1 MTANKEKVKTDNRNR
16 FMGNSEKRVTRK
28 VIMDFKILMITTLK
42 ELSKQKKLGRKTRNV
57 KNQME
62 ILKLRETTVIKTE
75 YLSTL
80 PPASP
85 PSLPSPN

>member
-1 MTANKEKVKTDNRNR
+1 MTANQEKVKIDSRNR
-16 FMGNSEKRVTRK
+16 FMGNSEKKVTRT

-42 ELSKQKKLGRKTRNV
+42 ELSKQKNLDRKARNV

-75 YLSTL
+75 
-80 PPASP
+80 
-85 PSLPSPN
+85 

>member
-1 MTANKEKVKTDNRNR
+1 MTANQEKVKIDSRNR
-16 FMGNSEKRVTRK
+16 FMGNSEKKVTRT

-42 ELSKQKKLGRKTRNV
+42 ELSKQKNLGRKARNV

-75 YLSTL
+75 
-80 PPASP
+80 
-85 PSLPSPN
+85 